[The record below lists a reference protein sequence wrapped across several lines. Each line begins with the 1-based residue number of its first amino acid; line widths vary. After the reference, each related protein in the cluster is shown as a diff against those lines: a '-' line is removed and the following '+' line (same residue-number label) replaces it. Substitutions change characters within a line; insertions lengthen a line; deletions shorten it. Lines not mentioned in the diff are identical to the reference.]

1 MQLKSLIVLGAALV
15 VASGARASFLQ
26 CEDSSLCPDGA
37 TCCKIDDEAWGCC
50 PYEFGQ
56 CCEDGRHCCPT
67 GYSCDG
73 DNSSCT
79 HKVTQQRLFGTVL
92 EQVPPLARDQRDEVP
107 RESSVGNVRC
117 PDGNYCLDGQTCCL
131 LASGHYGC
139 CPYQHAECCSDHSSC
154 CPEGYQCRVST
165 HQCVHAT
172 TNHTVAMVKKV
183 DPIVPALTSVASLRN
198 ELSVQNIRCP
208 DGNYCNDGQTCCL
221 LTSGQY
227 GCCPYAHAQCC
238 SDHASCCPEG
248 YICKVST
255 HQCLHAATNHTM
267 PMVQKVQPVLLS
279 SATPEVTELSVQNIR
294 CPDGNYCK
302 DGQTCC
308 LLTSGQYGCC
318 PYAHAQCCS
327 DHASCCPEGYT
338 CKVSTHQCLHAATNH
353 TMPMVQKV
361 QPVLLS
367 SATPEVTELSVQN
380 IRCPDGNYCKDGQ
393 TCCLLTSGQYGC
405 CPYAHAQCCSDHAS
419 CCPEG
424 YTCKVS
430 THQCLHAAT
439 NHTMPM
445 VQKVQPVLLS
455 SATPEVTELSVQNIR
470 CPDGN
475 YCKDGQTCCLLTS
488 GQYGCCPY
496 AHAQCCSDHASCC
509 PEGYTC
515 KVSTHQCLHA
525 ATNHTMPMVQKVQPV
540 LLSSATPEV
549 TELSVQNIRCPDG
562 NYCKDGQ
569 TCCLLTSGQYGC
581 CPYAHAQCCSD
592 HASCCPEG
600 YTCKVS
606 THQCLH
612 AATNHT
618 MPMVQKVQPVLL
630 SSATPEVTE
639 LSVQNIRCPDGNY
652 CKDGQTCCLLTSGQY
667 GCCPYAHAQCCS
679 DHASCCPEGYT
690 CKVST
695 HQCLHAAT
703 NHTMPMVQKVQ
714 PVLLSSATPEVTGE
728 LIRCP
733 DGAFCQDT
741 QTCCLQKSGRYGC
754 CPYVHAQCCS
764 DHTSCCPEGFRCK
777 VSTRQCIHAASN
789 HTVAMLQKVDSI
801 VPEPVE
807 LPPQKSDGIMCPDGH
822 KCLNGQTCCQLTS
835 GKYGCCP
842 LPEAVCCTDH
852 LTCCPRG
859 YQCRVATQTCQLAD
873 HTVPAVRKLPS
884 FTNAALIEVAES
896 SVGKVRCPDG
906 NYCLNGQTCCLL
918 TSGHYGCC
926 PYQHAECCS
935 DHSSCCPEGYQCRVS
950 THQCVHAT
958 TNHTVA
964 MVKKVD
970 PIVPALRSVASLRNV
985 PNQMCPDGNECEDDQ
1000 TCCML
1005 QSGSYGCCPYNQAV
1019 CCDDR
1024 EHCCP
1029 AGYTCDTQTARCL
1042 KGDLSSPLMRP
1053 LVPKRRSSLMNT
1065 ILVDVPNQMCPDG
1078 NECEDNQTC
1087 CMLQSGSYGC
1097 CPYNQAVCCDDR
1109 EHCCPAGYTCD
1120 TQTARCLK
1128 GDLSSPL
1135 MRPLVPKRRSS
1146 LMNTI
1151 LVDGAGEPEPSRWA
1165 SSSSSIVCPG
1175 GRTTC
1180 SSSAKCCLWYDKLSW
1195 FCCPYANGTCCGD
1208 GTFCCKA
1215 GFYCFVPTQSC
1226 IPYGERAPAV
1236 VGHAANYRQE
1246 ARARVQVKTT
1256 CPDQSTC
1263 PDKMTCCQST
1273 NSTYVCCPFD
1283 KATCCKDGEHCC
1295 PEGYQCDEARRMC
1308 TRKLRPED
1316 VPALNE
1322 FPSDANL

>member
-15 VASGARASFLQ
+15 VASGERRASFVQ

-73 DNSSCT
+73 ANSSCT
-79 HKVTQQRLFGTVL
+79 HKVTQQRLFRTL
-92 EQVPPLARDQRDEVP
+92 LARDERGEVS

-131 LASGHYGC
+131 LTSGHYGC

-165 HQCVHAT
+165 HQCIHAI

-255 HQCLHAATNHTM
+255 RQCLHAA
-267 PMVQKVQPVLLS
+267 S
-279 SATPEVTELSVQNIR
+279 
-294 CPDGNYCK
+294 
-302 DGQTCC
+302 
-308 LLTSGQYGCC
+308 
-318 PYAHAQCCS
+318 
-327 DHASCCPEGYT
+327 
-338 CKVSTHQCLHAATNH
+338 
-353 TMPMVQKV
+353 
-361 QPVLLS
+361 
-367 SATPEVTELSVQN
+367 
-380 IRCPDGNYCKDGQ
+380 
-393 TCCLLTSGQYGC
+393 
-405 CPYAHAQCCSDHAS
+405 
-419 CCPEG
+419 
-424 YTCKVS
+424 
-430 THQCLHAAT
+430 
-439 NHTMPM
+439 
-445 VQKVQPVLLS
+445 
-455 SATPEVTELSVQNIR
+455 
-470 CPDGN
+470 
-475 YCKDGQTCCLLTS
+475 
-488 GQYGCCPY
+488 
-496 AHAQCCSDHASCC
+496 
-509 PEGYTC
+509 
-515 KVSTHQCLHA
+515 
-525 ATNHTMPMVQKVQPV
+525 
-540 LLSSATPEV
+540 
-549 TELSVQNIRCPDG
+549 
-562 NYCKDGQ
+562 
-569 TCCLLTSGQYGC
+569 
-581 CPYAHAQCCSD
+581 
-592 HASCCPEG
+592 
-600 YTCKVS
+600 
-606 THQCLH
+606 
-612 AATNHT
+612 
-618 MPMVQKVQPVLL
+618 
-630 SSATPEVTE
+630 
-639 LSVQNIRCPDGNY
+639 
-652 CKDGQTCCLLTSGQY
+652 
-667 GCCPYAHAQCCS
+667 
-679 DHASCCPEGYT
+679 
-690 CKVST
+690 
-695 HQCLHAAT
+695 

-733 DGAFCQDT
+733 DGAYCQDT

-764 DHTSCCPEGFRCK
+764 DHASCCPEGFRCK
-777 VSTRQCIHAASN
+777 VSTRQCIHATSN
-789 HTVAMLQKVDSI
+789 HTVAMLEKVNSI

-807 LPPQKSDGIMCPDGH
+807 LPPQKSD
-822 KCLNGQTCCQLTS
+822 
-835 GKYGCCP
+835 
-842 LPEAVCCTDH
+842 
-852 LTCCPRG
+852 
-859 YQCRVATQTCQLAD
+859 
-873 HTVPAVRKLPS
+873 
-884 FTNAALIEVAES
+884 ES
-896 SVGKVRCPDG
+896 SVGNVRCPDG
-906 NYCLNGQTCCLL
+906 NYCLDGQTCCLL

-950 THQCVHAT
+950 THQCIHAT

-970 PIVPALRSVASLRNV
+970 PIVPALTSVASLRNV
-985 PNQMCPDGNECEDDQ
+985 PNQMCPDGNECQDDQ
-1000 TCCML
+1000 TCCLL

-1029 AGYTCDTQTARCL
+1029 AGYTCDTQAARCL

-1053 LVPKRRSSLMNT
+1053 LVPKRRSSSLINT
-1065 ILVDVPNQMCPDG
+1065 ILVD
-1078 NECEDNQTC
+1078 E
-1087 CMLQSGSYGC
+1087 
-1097 CPYNQAVCCDDR
+1097 
-1109 EHCCPAGYTCD
+1109 
-1120 TQTARCLK
+1120 
-1128 GDLSSPL
+1128 
-1135 MRPLVPKRRSS
+1135 
-1146 LMNTI
+1146 
-1151 LVDGAGEPEPSRWA
+1151 
-1165 SSSSSIVCPG
+1165 
-1175 GRTTC
+1175 
-1180 SSSAKCCLWYDKLSW
+1180 
-1195 FCCPYANGTCCGD
+1195 
-1208 GTFCCKA
+1208 
-1215 GFYCFVPTQSC
+1215 
-1226 IPYGERAPAV
+1226 
-1236 VGHAANYRQE
+1236 
-1246 ARARVQVKTT
+1246 VKTT

-1283 KATCCKDGEHCC
+1283 KATCCEDGEHCC